1 MMRNRSQRDD
11 HKIFDMAQPCH
22 SVILHGHQASDPTN
36 EAGYT
41 LVALI
46 ALMTLMALFA
56 MAAAPSILQ
65 QAQREREK
73 EAIFRGEEVADAIRI
88 YYNAQLRNGRPA
100 GDTALPTDLDQLVE
114 GVPIAGRTKKL
125 QILRASAARDPL
137 SSTGEWSVV
146 RPHSSEITDFV
157 RDLMTYSGNVR
168 PPTNDP
174 QLKAVELFMAPP
186 VIAISGLT
194 SSPTAFGS
202 GLSAGTTGPFIGVSS
217 SSKADSVIAYYGISR
232 HDQWVFTPLFR

>member
-1 MMRNRSQRDD
+1 MSLSQKEH
-11 HKIFDMAQPCH
+11 HKIFDMSQPCH
-22 SVILHGHQASDPTN
+22 LAILNVHRASDASN

-46 ALMTLMALFA
+46 AVMTLMALFA

-65 QAQREREK
+65 QSQREREK

-88 YYNAQLRNGRPA
+88 YYSAQLRNGRPA
-100 GDTALPTDLDQLVE
+100 GELALPTDMDQLVE

-137 SSTGEWSVV
+137 SSTGEWSPV
-146 RPHSSEITDFV
+146 RPHSPEITDFV
-157 RDLMTYSGNVR
+157 RGVMLYAGNVR
-168 PPTNDP
+168 PPTNDAR
-174 QLKAVELFMAPP
+174 LRAVEMLMAPP
-186 VIAISGLT
+186 VIVISGLT
-194 SSPTAFGS
+194 SSPSSTTS
-202 GLSAGTTGPFIGVSS
+202 GLSASSTGPFIGVSS
-217 SSKADSVIAYYGISR
+217 SSKHASVITYYGIDQ

>member
-1 MMRNRSQRDD
+1 MS
-11 HKIFDMAQPCH
+11 QPCH
-22 SVILHGHQASDPTN
+22 LAILNARRASHRSS
-36 EAGYT
+36 EGGYT

-56 MAAAPSILQ
+56 MAAAPSIVQ
-65 QAQREREK
+65 QSQREREQ

-88 YYNAQLRNGRPA
+88 YYSAQLRNGRPA
-100 GDTALPTDLDQLVE
+100 GDTALPTDIDQLVE

-137 SSTGEWSVV
+137 SSTGEWTPV
-146 RPHSSEITDFV
+146 RPHSPEISDFV
-157 RDLMTYSGNVR
+157 QVIMLYAGNVR

-174 QLKAVELFMAPP
+174 QLRAVEQFMAPP
-186 VIAISGLT
+186 VIAVLGLSANT
-194 SSPTAFGS
+194 TPTGS

-217 SSKADSVIAYYGISR
+217 SSKLDSVITYYGIEKHS
-232 HDQWVFTPLFR
+232 QWVFTPLFR

>member
-1 MMRNRSQRDD
+1 MMSPSQKEHD
-11 HKIFDMAQPCH
+11 KIFNMSQPCH
-22 SVILHGHQASDPTN
+22 LRILNAHRASCPSN

-46 ALMTLMALFA
+46 ALMALMALFA

-65 QAQREREK
+65 QSQREGEK

-100 GDTALPTDLDQLVE
+100 GDSALPTSMDQLVE

-137 SSTGEWSVV
+137 SSTGGWSLV
-146 RPHSSEITDFV
+146 RPHSPEITDFV
-157 RDLMTYSGNVR
+157 RGLMLYAGNVR
-168 PPTNDP
+168 PPTSDP
-174 QLKAVELFMAPP
+174 QLNAQALFMAPP
-186 VIAISGLT
+186 VIAISGL
-194 SSPTAFGS
+194 SSSSASTGS
-202 GLSAGTTGPFIGVSS
+202 GLTSISTGPFIGVSS
-217 SSKADSVIAYYGISR
+217 SSKHDSVITYYGIER